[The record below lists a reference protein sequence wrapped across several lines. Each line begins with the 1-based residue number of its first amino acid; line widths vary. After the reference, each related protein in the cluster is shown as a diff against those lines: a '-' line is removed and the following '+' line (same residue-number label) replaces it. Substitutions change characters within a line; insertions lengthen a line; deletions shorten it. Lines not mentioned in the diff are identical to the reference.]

1 MRIQEIAAYAEKVRY
16 DGQEQ
21 IENYK
26 VKYNDYKAKLKKA
39 NASINTLTTRL
50 AKQELQIA
58 AEREI
63 GRVDSV
69 RIGSQFS
76 GAPGANLAAQ
86 RLLAGFKSG
95 SAMSPGGGYEDYNV
109 DLENQELNEEIKKLL
124 MEN

>member
-1 MRIQEIAAYAEKVRY
+1 VRY

-69 RIGSQFS
+69 RIGS
-76 GAPGANLAAQ
+76 
-86 RLLAGFKSG
+86 
-95 SAMSPGGGYEDYNV
+95 
-109 DLENQELNEEIKKLL
+109 
-124 MEN
+124 

>member
-1 MRIQEIAAYAEKVRY
+1 MRY

-69 RIGSQFS
+69 RIGS
-76 GAPGANLAAQ
+76 
-86 RLLAGFKSG
+86 
-95 SAMSPGGGYEDYNV
+95 
-109 DLENQELNEEIKKLL
+109 
-124 MEN
+124 